1 MSGLESGGYSVA
13 KFGNVILTRMFPYFN
28 PKPSDDGVKTYALC
42 PYFVPTRL
50 VLEEYGKEIS
60 TEDAKR
66 KAAKEIYAY
75 GKSRMLVKEEVGE
88 AMIHSL
94 KRDVDGSV
102 YFIFPGLPLIEVPD
116 SGATLIAI
124 LYAVGKVAVG
134 LGKESLSVGQV
145 KVLLFVLLYVGLYLL
160 HKVIMLLLSILF

>member
-1 MSGLESGGYSVA
+1 MRGLESGGYSVA

-66 KAAKEIYAY
+66 KAAEDIFNF

-94 KRDVDGSV
+94 KRDTDGSV

-116 SGATLIAI
+116 SGIPLITI

-134 LGKESLSVGQV
+134 LGKESLSVREV
-145 KVLLFVLLYVGLYLL
+145 KVLLFVLLYVGFYLL
-160 HKVIMLLLSILF
+160 HRFIMFLSSVLF